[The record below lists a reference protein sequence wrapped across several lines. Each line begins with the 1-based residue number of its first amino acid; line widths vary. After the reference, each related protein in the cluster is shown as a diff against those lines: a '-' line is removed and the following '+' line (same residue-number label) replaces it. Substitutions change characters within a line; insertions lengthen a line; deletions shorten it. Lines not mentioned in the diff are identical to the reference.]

1 MLWEFALRNQ
11 VMNEHGGLTD
21 LQKTIQR
28 LAPRPP
34 VNALQW
40 AVGLGAKQG
49 HFPARTLTTDLRER
63 CRGASAGKSP

>member
-1 MLWEFALRNQ
+1 MLPSLLAREVQ
-11 VMNEHGGLTD
+11 TGLKQFLTVGFE
-21 LQKTIQR
+21 

-34 VNALQW
+34 VDALQW